1 MKRFF
6 LTLAVAIATTITAN
20 AENYDFLAIQKMDG
34 TVVSFNSTDL
44 TITFADGNLIASQG
58 GQQTTL
64 ELSKLSKM
72 FFSSTTDVQNLST
85 DAVETGDVFDLQ
97 GRRIASK
104 IRLKDLQN
112 QLPKGVYLV
121 KNGQKAVK
129 MTVK

>member
-6 LTLAVAIATTITAN
+6 LTLAVAVATTITAN
-20 AENYDFLAIQKMDG
+20 AENYDFLTIQKMDG
-34 TVVSFNSTDL
+34 TAVSFNSTDL

-58 GQQTTL
+58 GQQTTF
-64 ELSKLSKM
+64 ELIKLSKM
-72 FFSSTTDVQNLST
+72 FFSSTTDVQIFST

-112 QLPKGVYLV
+112 QLPKGVYIV
-121 KNGQKAVK
+121 KNGQKNVK